1 MAGQPG
7 ERGLVGETAEGTA
20 PLSGMM
26 ANGVSG
32 DDVRLT
38 TRTAPTLLLP
48 QPARTSSRD
57 ALTRPALRVAD
68 LSGLCAAAA
77 IAAIASGSAPVTALA
92 VFAVA
97 ALVMVQS
104 FGLYG
109 RDGVV
114 IRAGLLDELPR
125 LVQAVTFAAA
135 LTIVVGPT
143 FGGFRNGPL
152 ILAWALACI
161 AIPATRKTARI
172 LVRKQT
178 ADERVLILGS
188 GAIADLIATK
198 IAKHPELGLRVV
210 GCLDTD
216 GVGRAPI
223 LPESGL
229 PRLGVL
235 ADVERVADEH
245 AVHSVVIAFSA
256 VPHEDLLDAI
266 RRCKRLRLKISVV
279 PRLFEVIGSRVEL
292 HDVEG
297 LTLLGLR
304 GPVRSRGGILAKRAM
319 DVCGAA
325 VALAVLSPLLAVIAA
340 VVKLT
345 SPGPVFFRQE
355 RIGLQQRPFRMIKFR
370 TMVDGADEL
379 KAQLAHLNEVASSGP
394 MFKIGADPRVT
405 GVGRFLRATS
415 LDELPQFLNVL
426 RGEMSIVGPRPL
438 IRCESDAV
446 LGWHRT
452 RLDLTPGLTGPWQ
465 VMGRQH
471 VPFDEMVKMD
481 YLYVAEWS
489 FWNDVK
495 LVLRTVPVVL
505 QRTGA

>member
-1 MAGQPG
+1 M
-7 ERGLVGETAEGTA
+7 A
-20 PLSGMM
+20 PLTGVM
-26 ANGVSG
+26 ANGATG
-32 DDVRLT
+32 EDLRLT
-38 TRTAPTLLLP
+38 THTAPTLLLP

-57 ALTRPALRVAD
+57 LLTRPALRLAD
-68 LSGLCAAAA
+68 IAGLVVAAA
-77 IAAIASGSAPVTALA
+77 IAALVLPSGPVL
-92 VFAVA
+92 
-97 ALVMVQS
+97 ALVTLGGAAATMIQL

-109 RDGVV
+109 RDAVV
-114 IRAGLLDELPR
+114 MRAGMLDELPR
-125 LVQAVTFAAA
+125 LTQAVTFAAA
-135 LTIVVGPT
+135 LTVILGPQ
-143 FGGFRNGPL
+143 FAGFRTGPVV
-152 ILAWALACI
+152 LAWALACV
-161 AIPATRKTARI
+161 AIPAARKGARI
-172 LVRKQT
+172 VVRRRT

-188 GAIADLIATK
+188 GAIADLVATK

-216 GVGRAPI
+216 GGGRAPM

-229 PRLGVL
+229 PRLGML
-235 ADVERVADEH
+235 ADVERIADEH

-304 GPVRSRGGILAKRAM
+304 GPVRSRGAILAKRAM
-319 DVCGAA
+319 DVCGAV
-325 VALAVLSPLLAVIAA
+325 VALAVLSPLLLLIAG

-345 SPGPVFFRQE
+345 SPGPIFFRQE
-355 RIGLQQRPFRMIKFR
+355 RIGLRQRPFRMIKFR
-370 TMVDGADEL
+370 TMVEGADER
-379 KAQLAHLNEVASSGP
+379 KADLAHLNDITGGGP
-394 MFKIGADPRVT
+394 MFKMKADPRVT
-405 GVGRFLRATS
+405 RVGRFLRATS

-438 IRCESDAV
+438 IRSESDAV

-495 LVLRTVPVVL
+495 LALRTIPVVL